1 MPGKD
6 IKTGTKKVSASIAQN
21 DKLTNERIQ
30 MHQVS
35 IKNNTNE
42 WIEFDGAT
50 FEDNSKVTVLV
61 GDKISSW
68 VEACTLENEVSQHNM
83 NLLLGAIGVAGA
95 AVAGSSRHQ
104 GTATTGAVIALGS
117 LTALGV
123 RDYQNSKHKIEF
135 QEAFP
140 EKHIFRP
147 FTLPPKKVIQRWILV
162 ENPTADSF
170 TLKAKSKSGEEIRI
184 SFESSQDQSSSSSS
198 KPAGARQMQ
207 W

>member
-6 IKTGTKKVSASIAQN
+6 IETGSKKVSATIAEN
-21 DKLTNERIQ
+21 DKLSSEKIHMLQ
-30 MHQVS
+30 IS

-42 WIEFDGAT
+42 WIEFEGAT
-50 FEDNSKVTVLV
+50 FEENSKVTVLV

-68 VEACTLENEVSQHNM
+68 IEACTLENEVSQHNM

-140 EKHIFRP
+140 EKHIFRS

-162 ENPTADSF
+162 ENPSGDSF
-170 TLKAKSKSGEEIRI
+170 TLKAKSKNGEEIRI
-184 SFESSQDQSSSSSS
+184 GFSSKVDQSPTPS
-198 KPAGARQMQ
+198 AGSPKQMQ